1 MDKVKAAIRV
11 ADAFLVLLAEIN
23 AARRLGEDIPE
34 WLSAAKDVAMGH
46 ADEARVL
53 VGELNDLTGRQR
65 V

>member
-11 ADAFLVLLAEIN
+11 ADAFLVLLDEID
-23 AARRLGEDIPE
+23 AARELGDEIPE
-34 WLSAAKDVAMGH
+34 WLSAAEDAALGH

-53 VGELNDLTGRQR
+53 IGDWKDLPGGRR